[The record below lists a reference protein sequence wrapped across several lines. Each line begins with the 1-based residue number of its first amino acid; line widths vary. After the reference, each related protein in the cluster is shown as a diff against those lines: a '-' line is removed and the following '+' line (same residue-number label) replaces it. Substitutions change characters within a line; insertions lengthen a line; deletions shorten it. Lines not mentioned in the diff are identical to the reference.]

1 MGKMGSGSV
10 RRRDARDGGHE
21 PFRLQVRPTG
31 GKQPSAASLPVFDR
45 EEQERVPH
53 VDIPVHPGGEVMHL
67 RSGLWPD
74 YDPLALAVLVV
85 GIIALTTWA
94 VGF

>member
-1 MGKMGSGSV
+1 
-10 RRRDARDGGHE
+10 
-21 PFRLQVRPTG
+21 
-31 GKQPSAASLPVFDR
+31 
-45 EEQERVPH
+45 
-53 VDIPVHPGGEVMHL
+53 MHL
-67 RSGLWPD
+67 RSSLWPD

>member
-1 MGKMGSGSV
+1 M
-10 RRRDARDGGHE
+10 
-21 PFRLQVRPTG
+21 Q
-31 GKQPSAASLPVFDR
+31 
-45 EEQERVPH
+45 
-53 VDIPVHPGGEVMHL
+53 L

-74 YDPLALAVLVV
+74 YDPLALVIMVV

>member
-1 MGKMGSGSV
+1 M
-10 RRRDARDGGHE
+10 
-21 PFRLQVRPTG
+21 
-31 GKQPSAASLPVFDR
+31 ASLPVFDR
-45 EEQERVPH
+45 EEQERVSH
-53 VDIPVHPGGEVMHL
+53 VGIPDHPGGGVMHL

-85 GIIALTTWA
+85 GIIALATWA

>member
-1 MGKMGSGSV
+1 MAIALLGF
-10 RRRDARDGGHE
+10 E
-21 PFRLQVRPTG
+21 PFGPLKRPTD
-31 GKQPSAASLPVFDR
+31 GKAAIGWRACRSSVTRNKSRPHALAFRIIR
-45 EEQERVPH
+45 EA
-53 VDIPVHPGGEVMHL
+53 VMQL

-85 GIIALTTWA
+85 GILAIATWA